1 MELPSM
7 RSQSARFMIS
17 RSQFK
22 SLNAVEFI
30 RHILNQIEKY
40 IYFRKKILNSASMYN
55 IFQTMSTNAG
65 AVIVE
70 IDLKKKKLT

>member
-1 MELPSM
+1 MLP
-7 RSQSARFMIS
+7 
-17 RSQFK
+17 QF
-22 SLNAVEFI
+22 
-30 RHILNQIEKY
+30 
-40 IYFRKKILNSASMYN
+40 IYFPRKFLNSASMYN